1 MLHQPKVELQ
11 EKIKNWERER
21 ERERE
26 RESKQFMKNKMRIKI
41 VKIKY
46 MVINT
51 KLFKSCYIIE

>member
-1 MLHQPKVELQ
+1 MIHQPKVELQ
-11 EKIKNWERER
+11 EKIKNW
-21 ERERE
+21 ERE

>member
-1 MLHQPKVELQ
+1 MIHQPKVELQ
-11 EKIKNWERER
+11 EKIKNWER